1 MVYVASSA
9 FPLLPDDVVLI
20 IIDEADLRMLHVWRR
35 TCKAYYRYVCVRM
48 RKRYVRA
55 MKPYFDDVDALD
67 AVLREYRAVVSGSVA
82 LHFFLSDE
90 SWVPGDIDIYVPDA
104 VFDAMCERL
113 LTDDALGCHAA
124 SRQYLLGRRV
134 ERMVDV
140 LDTGMR
146 YAVKDV
152 VRLIT
157 RTGRGLD
164 LVRSLRNF
172 LTPDLCVCAH
182 PDATFR
188 RQAIL
193 KSPPLYRGDHRAIA
207 KYLSRGFSLSDA
219 GSYRAV
225 GASHADH
232 FCGLDAIVYVM
243 SPLERGRASA
253 SAVLNWSSG
262 GWLHFPHGDGG
273 LPQEHAS

>member
-1 MVYVASSA
+1 
-9 FPLLPDDVVLI
+9 
-20 IIDEADLRMLHVWRR
+20 
-35 TCKAYYRYVCVRM
+35 
-48 RKRYVRA
+48 
-55 MKPYFDDVDALD
+55 
-67 AVLREYRAVVSGSVA
+67 VLREYRAVVSGSVA

-164 LVRSLRNF
+164 LVRSRTSSAVSPLLDFWSTLVRNF

-193 KSPPLYRGDHRAIA
+193 KS
-207 KYLSRGFSLSDA
+207 
-219 GSYRAV
+219 
-225 GASHADH
+225 
-232 FCGLDAIVYVM
+232 
-243 SPLERGRASA
+243 
-253 SAVLNWSSG
+253 
-262 GWLHFPHGDGG
+262 
-273 LPQEHAS
+273 